1 MNDRLTGRS
10 LGLLVIF
17 AIAAYL
23 CWLMLRPF
31 VGVLMW
37 AVVLVVVFYPAHRR
51 LEAWTGSPGS
61 AAALSTLLVIVTIL
75 LPVIGVTFA
84 VAQELQRCR
93 RAPAGWSRAP
103 PRSAGAAAGGPL
115 ARSIRGRRRVAVE
128 RLHGGS
134 PPGVERELSPARR

>member
-37 AVVLVVVFYPAHRR
+37 AVVLVVVFFPAHRR

-61 AAALSTLLVIVTIL
+61 AAALSTLLVIFTIL

-84 VAQELQRCR
+84 VAHELGAPSIISRVASGTSSICR
-93 RAPAGWSRAP
+93 RCSRRSTGSIDTWTSTRGGRAP
-103 PRSAGAAAGGPL
+103 TWRIACRRGA
-115 ARSIRGRRRVAVE
+115 RT
-128 RLHGGS
+128 
-134 PPGVERELSPARR
+134 SPARR

>member
-61 AAALSTLLVIVTIL
+61 AAALSTLLVIFTIL

-84 VAQELQRCR
+84 VAHELRGAVDHLQGGVGYLLDL
-93 RAPAGWSRAP
+93 PALRPAVRWLDRYVDVDAW
-103 PRSAGAAAGGPL
+103 RSSAQQP
-115 ARSIRGRRRVAVE
+115 ST
-128 RLHGGS
+128 
-134 PPGVERELSPARR
+134 

>member
-31 VGVLMW
+31 MGVLMW

-51 LEAWTGSPGS
+51 LEAWTGSPGP
-61 AAALSTLLVIVTIL
+61 AAALSTLLVVFTMFYFFRDARPLRHALYDIVPSNTSSR
-75 LPVIGVTFA
+75 TTSSSA
-84 VAQELQRCR
+84 
-93 RAPAGWSRAP
+93 RAR
-103 PRSAGAAAGGPL
+103 
-115 ARSIRGRRRVAVE
+115 
-128 RLHGGS
+128 
-134 PPGVERELSPARR
+134 

>member
-31 VGVLMW
+31 MGVLMW

-51 LEAWTGSPGS
+51 LEAWTGSPGP
-61 AAALSTLLVIVTIL
+61 AAALSTLLVIFTIL

-84 VAQELQRCR
+84 HELR
-93 RAPAGWSRAP
+93 
-103 PRSAGAAAGGPL
+103 GAVDHLQA
-115 ARSIRGRRRVAVE
+115 
-128 RLHGGS
+128 S
-134 PPGVERELSPARR
+134 PMSLS

>member
-61 AAALSTLLVIVTIL
+61 AAALSTLLVIFTIL

-84 VAQELQRCR
+84 VAHELRGAVDHLQGGR
-93 RAPAGWSRAP
+93 RAP

-115 ARSIRGRRRVAVE
+115 ARSIRGRGRVAVE
-128 RLHGGS
+128 RLRRRIACRRGA
-134 PPGVERELSPARR
+134 RTSPARR

>member
-51 LEAWTGSPGS
+51 LASSAWCSD
-61 AAALSTLLVIVTIL
+61 
-75 LPVIGVTFA
+75 
-84 VAQELQRCR
+84 RC
-93 RAPAGWSRAP
+93 
-103 PRSAGAAAGGPL
+103 
-115 ARSIRGRRRVAVE
+115 
-128 RLHGGS
+128 S
-134 PPGVERELSPARR
+134 PPSRWR